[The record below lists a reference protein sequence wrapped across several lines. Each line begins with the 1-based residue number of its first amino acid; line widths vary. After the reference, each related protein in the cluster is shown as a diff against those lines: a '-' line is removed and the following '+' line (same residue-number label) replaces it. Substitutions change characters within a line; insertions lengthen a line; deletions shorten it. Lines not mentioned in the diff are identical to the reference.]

1 MAIVFPLL
9 FWDDVDDGKM
19 DGLPAFS
26 AVVQGLEEKLFEG
39 SVVSVKELGFKY
51 GLSLYLCWASMCL
64 SGVATAIYAFSTCL
78 FCAEFKLARR
88 KNLICERSRYF
99 NQSNYQ
105 SGNSEEK
112 NKLLKDSQSNRSQSA
127 VVSKS
132 NENANKNNNNNYN
145 LKKSKTAPFK
155 YRIGSDAPLK
165 EEKSSKTAENK
176 KASAQI
182 ISRSHNNSGTTNP
195 NNFPPTL
202 GSSQSNGNLIDNNN
216 NNNNNNPSLHTSSK
230 TMPNF
235 NRRNQKPPSFGGYGA
250 VVTYQNSPQYEAVQ
264 DQVAIDHLP
273 GNYRHLQ
280 VETNGREKKQS
291 VV

>member
-1 MAIVFPLL
+1 M
-9 FWDDVDDGKM
+9 G
-19 DGLPAFS
+19 
-26 AVVQGLEEKLFEG
+26 VVQGLEEKLFEG

-105 SGNSEEK
+105 SG
-112 NKLLKDSQSNRSQSA
+112 
-127 VVSKS
+127 KS

-165 EEKSSKTAENK
+165 EDKSSKTAENK
-176 KASAQI
+176 KAPAQI

-202 GSSQSNGNLIDNNN
+202 GNSQSNGNLID
-216 NNNNNNPSLHTSSK
+216 NNNNNPSLHTSSK